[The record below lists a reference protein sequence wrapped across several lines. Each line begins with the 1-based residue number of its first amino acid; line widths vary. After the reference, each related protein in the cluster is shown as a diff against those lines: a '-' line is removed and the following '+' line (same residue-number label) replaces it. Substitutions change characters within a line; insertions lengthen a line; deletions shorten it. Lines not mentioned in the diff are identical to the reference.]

1 MIQTKEDL
9 KEYLRRDMDF
19 YHNLSKKDRLLCRL
33 LNDPLWQIT
42 RYLRFLRKEEYHFN
56 NRHRLMSMWMHR
68 RKNTLGNRLGFKIPR
83 NCFGPGLTI
92 YHHGQVIINEGA
104 RIGANCRLHGGNCI
118 GNNGKVNLAPQ
129 IGDGLD
135 LGIGAKIIGGVTLGS
150 HITVGANAVV
160 TKSFPE
166 DGLTL
171 VGLPARI
178 LKSREGA

>member
-1 MIQTKEDL
+1 MIQSKEDL

-118 GNNGKVNLAPQ
+118 GNNGLTQAVPQ

-135 LGIGAKIIGGVTLGS
+135 LGIGACVIGDVKLGND
-150 HITVGANAVV
+150 IKVGANAVV
-160 TKSFPE
+160 VRSAE
-166 DGLTL
+166 QNGVTL
-171 VGLPARI
+171 VGIPARV
-178 LKSREGA
+178 K